1 MTIRHSEIR
10 KVPAPSTESGEM
22 YVVDLWEDGKLIQ
35 TRELPDNNFYYAQDV
50 SENWDR
56 GLIQVLNG

>member
-10 KVPAPSTESGEM
+10 KIPAPNTESGEM